1 MKTSAMIELN
11 LLLCELFL
19 SVRWFKDAQT
29 KKIGSIGTKAKKTSE
44 SFEYLGSM
52 INDVAG
58 ALSKTSTT

>member
-29 KKIGSIGTKAKKTSE
+29 KKIGSIGTKAKTSE